1 MGNKMITKADIILAV
16 VLLILGLGSPFLLRA
31 DSDAKSR
38 VVITVDGEKAGSYT
52 LSEDRIL
59 ALTEEG
65 LKDLGKK
72 NVHAL
77 PKEEEAEEILNLIVI
92 EDSSVKVTEATCKGG
107 DCIKMGTIR
116 SEGEVIAC
124 LPHKML
130 ITIEGGGDSP
140 DVVIN

>member
-52 LSEDRIL
+52 LSEDRVL

-65 LKDLGKK
+65 LKELGKK
-72 NVHAL
+72 DVHAL
-77 PKEEEAEEILNLIVI
+77 PNGEGAEEILNLIVI

>member
-1 MGNKMITKADIILAV
+1 MITKADIILAV

-116 SEGEVIAC
+116 REGEVIAC
-124 LPHKML
+124 LPHKLL
-130 ITIEGGGDSP
+130 ISVAGGGEAP
-140 DVVIN
+140 DAIIK

>member
-31 DSDAKSR
+31 DSDTESR
-38 VVITVDGEKAGSYT
+38 VVITVDGAEVGSYA
-52 LSEDRIL
+52 LSEDRVL

-65 LKDLGKK
+65 LKDLGKQ

-77 PKEEEAEEILNLIVI
+77 PKGEETEEILNLIVI

-116 SEGEVIAC
+116 REGEVIAC

-130 ITIEGGGDSP
+130 ITIIGGGESP